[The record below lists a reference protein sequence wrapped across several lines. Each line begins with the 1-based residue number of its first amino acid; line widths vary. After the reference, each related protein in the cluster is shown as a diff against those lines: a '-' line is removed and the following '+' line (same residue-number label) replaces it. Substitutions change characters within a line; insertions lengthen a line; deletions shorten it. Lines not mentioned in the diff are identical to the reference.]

1 MMPGFDFRKSNGSAI
16 TRMAAIRGEVAM
28 TTGAGTLPRTML
40 SPETGEMLIRGV
52 RPFTVAYKG
61 RNVIVDLPGYYPL
74 GDGDGVHVGDDM
86 SVVDRAI
93 QSLAVAAGG
102 HVRDD

>member
-1 MMPGFDFRKSNGSAI
+1 
-16 TRMAAIRGEVAM
+16 M

-40 SPETGEMLIRGV
+40 SPETGEMLTRDV

-86 SVVDRAI
+86 SAVDRAI
-93 QSLAVAAGG
+93 QSLTLATGG
-102 HVRDD
+102 DAHDD